1 MASDVCC
8 AALAILLSGCGRLH
22 QNALRV
28 GLFALLVEINVP
40 AAVMVMASPSE
51 NTNGVHHRTE
61 RAAEKPAMTYVYSA

>member
-40 AAVMVMASPSE
+40 GSWVMAPPSE
-51 NTNGVHHRTE
+51 NTNGVHRIE
-61 RAAEKPAMTYVYSA
+61 QAAEKHAMTYVYSA